1 MDSKKTN
8 TPKSRV
14 ASNKI
19 SEEKTKTAKEPLKP
33 EASAK
38 KDKDFKTV
46 ETIKPKYKKS
56 VPADST
62 AQRGKTPASAGNK
75 DGKKSTTPNSSK
87 DKKQAKIS
95 SGGKGQKKDQPT
107 TLNAKEFSNT
117 VASGVAKGKG
127 KKQNSPKEI
136 TKKIKKSND
145 NTTSA
150 KSKSK
155 PASNKSSKSSEN
167 GKTPNYELSGVSDIR
182 RSFHKNEEPLYFI
195 SATNFNLLGADEWIK
210 GFKFI
215 TYIECF
221 DGLHPN
227 VFSPKNEIPHDDF
240 EGIEDINN
248 YLLQHPEVQDYLK
261 TRSVDGR
268 AGKAMFLMFN
278 EETERLAEKLG
289 LEIMFPKAEMRT
301 FLDNKVNTNRIA
313 EKAGVACVPYVL
325 SKVNDYEHMREV
337 SSHLGN
343 ELVIQTPF
351 GDSGH
356 TTFFISNEEEYKKY
370 AEEIEAEDEV
380 KIMKRIRCKGS
391 AIEACVTRHG
401 TIVAPLMTELVG
413 FKELTPYKG
422 GWCGNEIYPNAFNPE
437 LRQKAIENTQLFG
450 NQLRE
455 EGYKGY
461 FELDFLIDQDNG
473 EIYLG
478 ELNPRVTGA
487 SSITNHAVFALADAP
502 LFVFHILEWMDIEY
516 ELDIKAINTRWAHQ
530 DNLDGWSQLIIK
542 HTEDTVEYVTESP
555 KSGIWRMYDTGH
567 IQFDR
572 MDTHRRAVENENEAF
587 FLRITR
593 KGDYLYEGAD
603 MGILVTRG
611 RMMTDD
617 FRLNNRAKH
626 WIKAVRSQFKS
637 EMVEDKKKP
646 KLTGTLTK

>member
-1 MDSKKTN
+1 MDSKHKEDSNQNKFKNN
-8 TPKSRV
+8 T
-14 ASNKI
+14 
-19 SEEKTKTAKEPLKP
+19 
-33 EASAK
+33 
-38 KDKDFKTV
+38 
-46 ETIKPKYKKS
+46 ET
-56 VPADST
+56 D
-62 AQRGKTPASAGNK
+62 
-75 DGKKSTTPNSSK
+75 
-87 DKKQAKIS
+87 
-95 SGGKGQKKDQPT
+95 
-107 TLNAKEFSNT
+107 
-117 VASGVAKGKG
+117 
-127 KKQNSPKEI
+127 
-136 TKKIKKSND
+136 
-145 NTTSA
+145 
-150 KSKSK
+150 SK
-155 PASNKSSKSSEN
+155 PAVFSGKDKTMMPVRGKRKSKQAETPVTNKK
-167 GKTPNYELSGVSDIR
+167 LSPSVVTKKRGRPKKEDLNGVSDIR
-182 RSFHKNEEPLYFI
+182 RAFHKNEEPLYFI

-210 GFKFI
+210 GFRFI

-248 YLLQHPEVQDYLK
+248 YLLQHPEVQDYIK

-278 EETERLAEKLG
+278 EETERLAEKIG
-289 LEIMFPKAEMRT
+289 LEIMFPTAEMRT

-313 EKAGVACVPYVL
+313 EKAKVACVPYVL
-325 SKVNDYEHMREV
+325 SKVDNYK
-337 SSHLGN
+337 HLGDVSKHLGT

-356 TTFFISNEEEYKKY
+356 TTFFISNEEDYLEY
-370 AEEIEAEDEV
+370 ADEIEDEEEV
-380 KIMKRIRCKGS
+380 KIMKRIRCRGT

-413 FKELTPYKG
+413 FKQLTPYEG
-422 GWCGNEIYPNAFNPE
+422 GWCGNEIYPDAFTPE
-437 LRQKAIENTQLFG
+437 LRKKAVEYTQLFG

-502 LFVFHILEWMDIEY
+502 LFVFHILEWMNMDY
-516 ELDIKAINTRWAHQ
+516 TLDVEKLNKRWAKQ
-530 DNLDGWSQLIIK
+530 ENIDSWSQLIVK
-542 HTEDTVEYVTESP
+542 HTKDTIEYVTGSG
-555 KSGIWRMYDTGH
+555 KSGIWKMYDTGH

-572 MDTHRRAVENENEAF
+572 MDTHRRAVQNENEAF
-587 FLRITR
+587 FMRIAK

-603 MGILVTRG
+603 IGILVTRG

-617 FRLNNRAKH
+617 FQLNTRAKK
-626 WIKAVRSQFKS
+626 WIKAIRSQFS
-637 EMVEDKKKP
+637 SVVVEDKRKS
-646 KLTGTLTK
+646 KLPGSLSK